1 MVRMIVSGG
10 QTGADR
16 AALDVAIHH
25 GLPHGGWCPAGRR
38 AEDGAIG
45 VEYDLIETP
54 SRDYLQRTEWNVR
67 DSDGTAVFT
76 LGLKATGGS
85 LRTIGFARQLRK
97 PWVHVSRETLDPK
110 RDFVSFLERHR
121 IQRLNVAGS
130 RESTNPG
137 IYRWVTELLEE
148 TIFGIGASGI
158 NRAEASR
165 IGAAEIT
172 AKALGSGAR
181 EALLL
186 EELGSQPPSLYRGP
200 DLARCWIVYAMR
212 QDFGIRSST
221 VVLISRATG
230 EVLYSG
236 SAHDEG

>member
-1 MVRMIVSGG
+1 MIVSGG

-25 GLPHGGWCPAGRR
+25 CLPHGGWCPAGRR
-38 AEDGAIG
+38 AEDGALG
-45 VEYDLIETP
+45 VQYNLRETP

-76 LGLKATGGS
+76 IGLKATGGS
-85 LRTIGFARQLRK
+85 LRTIGFARKLSK
-97 PWVHVSRETLDPK
+97 PWVHVSRETLDPN
-110 RDFVSFLERHR
+110 RDFVSFLERHK

-130 RESTNPG
+130 RESSNPG
-137 IYRWVTELLEE
+137 IYRWVTELLEQ
-148 TIFGIGASGI
+148 TLFSIGTAGVD
-158 NRAEASR
+158 RAEALR

-172 AKALGSGAR
+172 AKGLGSGAR

-186 EELGSQPPSLYRGP
+186 QEITASLPKLYRGP
-200 DLARCWIVYAMR
+200 DLARCWIVYAAR
-212 QDFGIRSST
+212 PEFGIRSSNI
-221 VVLISRATG
+221 VLISRATG

-236 SAHDEG
+236 PAFDEG